1 MKLFEVNQIPNAY
14 FSENDMSRKLRK
26 NMKDNNKPIS
36 EEDFKS
42 LYQNFISDSNIDFLN
57 QKIKDKI
64 LKDLNVNI
72 SLQERTEIKLAVQY
86 MWNNNV
92 LYINKKGIL
101 DLEKLNIMFLNK
113 IMPEMKTKIL
123 QKIKYLKDIDYS
135 NRKINNLPENTRSN
149 NHLISMVDKMLFK
162 EFKFNY

>member
-36 EEDFKS
+36 EEDFKL
-42 LYQNFISDSNIDFLN
+42 LYQNFISDSNVDFLN

-92 LYINKKGIL
+92 VYINKKGIL
-101 DLEKLNIMFLNK
+101 DLGKLNIMFLNK

-149 NHLISMVDKMLFK
+149 NHLISMADKMLFK